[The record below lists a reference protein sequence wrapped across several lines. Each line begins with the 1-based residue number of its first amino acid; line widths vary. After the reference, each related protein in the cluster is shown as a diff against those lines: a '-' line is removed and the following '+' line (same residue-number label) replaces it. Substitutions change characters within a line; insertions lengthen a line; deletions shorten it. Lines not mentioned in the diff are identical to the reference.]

1 MLKSFSLYL
10 HTLGKSP
17 GTISVYCQNISQ
29 YFRWCEETFGEQP
42 MQLYRANVLEY
53 ISYMRNIKGYC
64 PKTINHHLSSL
75 RSYNDWLIESGQ
87 QSDTVILK
95 NDFMK
100 IQLQYASPS
109 TVTKK
114 DEEAFR
120 QRLLESGSKRDYA
133 IVTLFAYSG
142 IRRSEC
148 ADLKL
153 DQVDLTAREIR
164 IIGKGDKQRLVY
176 INDKIVYALRE
187 YLKERNSDSPYFF
200 VSRRSEKLTASRI
213 NQIFNKYSGNIT
225 PKTLRHFF
233 CSHAL
238 ESGFSIHEVSNLAG
252 HSSIQVTMLYYAK
265 STVME
270 SRFRGAREI
279 GEISQRFHGFA
290 CHNYLPREVSQ
301 AIKLLSSF
309 HVAEEA
315 GSTPGSNFASAVRL
329 SSVLVFA

>member
-1 MLKSFSLYL
+1 MLKIFSLYL
-10 HTLGKSP
+10 HAMGKSH
-17 GTISVYCQNISQ
+17 GTVSVYCQNISQ
-29 YFRWCEETFGEQP
+29 YFRWCEETFGERP
-42 MQLYRANVLEY
+42 SQLYRANVLEY
-53 ISYMRNIKGYC
+53 ISYMRNIKGYN
-64 PKTINHHLSSL
+64 PKTVNHHLSSL

-87 QSDTVILK
+87 QTKTVVLK

-114 DEEAFR
+114 DVEALR

-148 ADLKL
+148 ANLKL

-164 IIGKGDKQRLVY
+164 VIGKGDKQRLVY
-176 INDKIVYALRE
+176 INDKIVYAMRE

-200 VSRRSEKLTASRI
+200 VSRQSEKLTPSRI
-213 NQIFNKYSGNIT
+213 NQIFNKYSNDIFL
-225 PKTLRHFF
+225 KTLRHFF

-252 HSSIQVTMLYYAK
+252 HSSIQVTMLYTNPTA
-265 STVME
+265 
-270 SRFRGAREI
+270 
-279 GEISQRFHGFA
+279 
-290 CHNYLPREVSQ
+290 Q
-301 AIKLLSSF
+301 AMKDKANKL
-309 HVAEEA
+309 
-315 GSTPGSNFASAVRL
+315 
-329 SSVLVFA
+329 

>member
-1 MLKSFSLYL
+1 MLKLFSLYL
-10 HTLGKSP
+10 HAMGKSP
-17 GTISVYCQNISQ
+17 GTVSVYCQNISQ

-42 MQLYRANVLEY
+42 TQLYRANVLEY
-53 ISYMRNIKGYC
+53 ISYMRNIKGYN
-64 PKTINHHLSSL
+64 PKTVNHHLSSL

-87 QSDTVILK
+87 QTETVVLK

-114 DEEAFR
+114 DVEAFR

-148 ADLKL
+148 ANLKL
-153 DQVDLTAREIR
+153 DQVDLTAKEIR
-164 IIGKGDKQRLVY
+164 VIGKGDKQRLVY
-176 INDKIVYALRE
+176 INDKIVHAMRE

-200 VSRRSEKLTASRI
+200 VSRQSKKLTPSRI
-213 NQIFNKYSGNIT
+213 NQIFNKYSNDIS

-238 ESGFSIHEVSNLAG
+238 ESAFSIHEVSNLAG
-252 HSSIQVTMLYYAK
+252 HSSIQVTMLYTNPTA
-265 STVME
+265 
-270 SRFRGAREI
+270 
-279 GEISQRFHGFA
+279 
-290 CHNYLPREVSQ
+290 Q
-301 AIKLLSSF
+301 AMKDKANKL
-309 HVAEEA
+309 
-315 GSTPGSNFASAVRL
+315 
-329 SSVLVFA
+329 

>member
-1 MLKSFSLYL
+1 MNTEFLSYL
-10 HTLGKSP
+10 RSMGKSP
-17 GTISVYCQNISQ
+17 KTVAGYCRDVEQ
-29 YFRWCEETFGEQP
+29 YLSWCEETFGERTKL
-42 MQLYRANVLEY
+42 LYRANVLEY
-53 ISYMRNIKGYC
+53 ISYMRNIKGYS
-64 PKTINHHLSSL
+64 PKTVNHHLSSL

-87 QSDTVILK
+87 QTETVILK

-109 TVTKK
+109 TVTKR
-114 DEEAFR
+114 DVEAFR
-120 QRLLESGSKRDYA
+120 QRMLESGSKRDYA

-148 ADLKL
+148 AGLKL

-164 IIGKGDKQRLVY
+164 VIGKGDKQRLVY

-200 VSRRSEKLTASRI
+200 VSRQSEKLTTSRI
-213 NQIFNKYSGNIT
+213 NQIFNKYSNNIT

-252 HSSIQVTMLYYAK
+252 HSSIQVTMLYTNPTAQHK
-265 STVME
+265 PCV
-270 SRFRGAREI
+270 
-279 GEISQRFHGFA
+279 
-290 CHNYLPREVSQ
+290 
-301 AIKLLSSF
+301 IKLI
-309 HVAEEA
+309 AA
-315 GSTPGSNFASAVRL
+315 GGESHKFIFCRWRDRALKQRL
-329 SSVLVFA
+329 LFCVHYPISKLRIRRKI

>member
-10 HTLGKSP
+10 HTMGKSP
-17 GTISVYCQNISQ
+17 GTVSVYSQNISQ
-29 YFRWCEETFGEQP
+29 YLRWCEETFGERP
-42 MQLYRANVLEY
+42 TQLYRANVLEY
-53 ISYMRNIKGYC
+53 ISYMRNIKGYN

-87 QSDTVILK
+87 QMDTVILK

-114 DEEAFR
+114 DVEAFR

-148 ADLKL
+148 AGLKL
-153 DQVDLTAREIR
+153 DQVDLTVKEIR
-164 IIGKGDKQRLVY
+164 VIGKGDKQRLVY

-187 YLKERNSDSPYFF
+187 YLKERNSNSSYFF
-200 VSRRSEKLTASRI
+200 VSRQSEKLTPSRI
-213 NQIFNKYSGNIT
+213 NQIFNRYSDIIT

-233 CSHAL
+233 CGNAL
-238 ESGFSIHEVSNLAG
+238 ENGYSIHEVANQAG
-252 HSSIQVTMLYYAK
+252 HSNVLTTLIYANP
-265 STVME
+265 T
-270 SRFRGAREI
+270 A
-279 GEISQRFHGFA
+279 
-290 CHNYLPREVSQ
+290 Q
-301 AIKLLSSF
+301 AMKDKANKL
-309 HVAEEA
+309 
-315 GSTPGSNFASAVRL
+315 
-329 SSVLVFA
+329 

>member
-1 MLKSFSLYL
+1 MNTEFSTYL
-10 HTLGKSP
+10 QGMGKSP
-17 GTISVYCQNISQ
+17 KTVAGYCRDVEQ
-29 YFRWCEETFGEQP
+29 YLSWCEETFGERTKL
-42 MQLYRANVLEY
+42 LYRANVLEY
-53 ISYMRNIKGYC
+53 ISYMRNIKGYS
-64 PKTINHHLSSL
+64 PKTVNHHLSSL

-87 QSDTVILK
+87 QTETVILK

-109 TVTKK
+109 TVTKR
-114 DEEAFR
+114 DVEAFR
-120 QRLLESGSKRDYA
+120 QRMLESGSKRDYA

-148 ADLKL
+148 AGLKL

-164 IIGKGDKQRLVY
+164 VIGKGDKQRLVY

-200 VSRRSEKLTASRI
+200 VSRQSEKLTTSRI
-213 NQIFNKYSGNIT
+213 NQIFNKYSDNIT

-252 HSSIQVTMLYYAK
+252 HSSIQVTMLYTNPTA
-265 STVME
+265 
-270 SRFRGAREI
+270 
-279 GEISQRFHGFA
+279 
-290 CHNYLPREVSQ
+290 Q
-301 AIKLLSSF
+301 AMKDKANKL
-309 HVAEEA
+309 
-315 GSTPGSNFASAVRL
+315 
-329 SSVLVFA
+329 

>member
-1 MLKSFSLYL
+1 
-10 HTLGKSP
+10 
-17 GTISVYCQNISQ
+17 
-29 YFRWCEETFGEQP
+29 
-42 MQLYRANVLEY
+42 
-53 ISYMRNIKGYC
+53 MRNIKGYC

>member
-10 HTLGKSP
+10 HTMGKSP
-17 GTISVYCQNISQ
+17 GTVSVYSQNISQ
-29 YFRWCEETFGEQP
+29 YLRWCEETFGERLI
-42 MQLYRANVLEY
+42 QLYRANVLEY
-53 ISYMRNIKGYC
+53 ISYMRNIKGYS
-64 PKTINHHLSSL
+64 PKTVNHHLSSL

-87 QSDTVILK
+87 QTDTVILK

-114 DEEAFR
+114 DVEAFR

-148 ADLKL
+148 ANLKL

-164 IIGKGDKQRLVY
+164 VIGKGDKQRLVY

-187 YLKERNSDSPYFF
+187 YLKERDSNSPYFF
-200 VSRRSEKLTASRI
+200 VSRQSEKLTPSRI
-213 NQIFNKYSGNIT
+213 NQIFNKYSDNIS

-238 ESGFSIHEVSNLAG
+238 ENGFSIHEVSNLAG
-252 HSSIQVTMLYYAK
+252 HSSIQVTMLYTNPTA
-265 STVME
+265 
-270 SRFRGAREI
+270 
-279 GEISQRFHGFA
+279 
-290 CHNYLPREVSQ
+290 Q
-301 AIKLLSSF
+301 AMKDKANKL
-309 HVAEEA
+309 
-315 GSTPGSNFASAVRL
+315 
-329 SSVLVFA
+329 

>member
-10 HTLGKSP
+10 HTMGKSP
-17 GTISVYCQNISQ
+17 GTVSVYSQNISQ
-29 YFRWCEETFGEQP
+29 YLRWCEETFGERP
-42 MQLYRANVLEY
+42 TQLYRANVLEY
-53 ISYMRNIKGYC
+53 ISYMRNIKGYN

-87 QSDTVILK
+87 QMDTVILK

-114 DEEAFR
+114 DVEAFR

-148 ADLKL
+148 AGLKL
-153 DQVDLTAREIR
+153 DQVDLTVKEIR
-164 IIGKGDKQRLVY
+164 VIGKGDKQRLVY

-187 YLKERNSDSPYFF
+187 YLKERNSNSSYFF
-200 VSRRSEKLTASRI
+200 VSRQSEKLTPSRI
-213 NQIFNKYSGNIT
+213 NQIFNRYSDIIT

-233 CSHAL
+233 CGNAL
-238 ESGFSIHEVSNLAG
+238 ENGYSIHEVANQAG
-252 HSSIQVTMLYYAK
+252 HSNVQTTLIYANP
-265 STVME
+265 T
-270 SRFRGAREI
+270 A
-279 GEISQRFHGFA
+279 
-290 CHNYLPREVSQ
+290 Q
-301 AIKLLSSF
+301 AMKDKANKL
-309 HVAEEA
+309 
-315 GSTPGSNFASAVRL
+315 
-329 SSVLVFA
+329 